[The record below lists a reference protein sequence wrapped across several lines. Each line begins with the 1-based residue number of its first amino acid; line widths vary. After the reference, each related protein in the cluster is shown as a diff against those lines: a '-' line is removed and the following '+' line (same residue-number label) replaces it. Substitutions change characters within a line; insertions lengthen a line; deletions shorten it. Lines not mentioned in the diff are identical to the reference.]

1 MASLKPYYTSET
13 LIEAVKRKMAFP
25 IAQVTF
31 SKEGILLFADEE
43 LRLSQIPSI
52 IQYHE
57 EYLVYTKTIPL
68 TIGKSKYAI
77 PSRAIGM
84 RLRDLFYVNT
94 QGQLC
99 EMSRIS
105 PDDKAAFAISSGA
118 TNSPVHYYLENNN
131 IIVTPEVGTS
141 PIGSLQFSF
150 YLRPNSLVV
159 DSKAAISS
167 SFSKAVTVDNTTLV
181 AGDILTIGTLVLTA
195 DTEFAIGVNSIATA
209 NNIATYMNG
218 LANPDLS
225 AGVSANIVTLIYTDR
240 TVKTTTTNSAAFGI
254 QATITVNTS
263 AVPVD
268 IIAGGLVDL
277 LQTDAGHNT
286 LNYDVRLAANSVS
299 ATSITFAESQLP
311 VDFVAGDYICNQYE
325 CIIPQIP
332 TDLHNL
338 LAERTCARILEA
350 QGDAA
355 GLQAANTK
363 IDKLEV
369 SQGIILDSRVEGSPQ
384 KVLNRN
390 GFLRS
395 GRSNVGRRF

>member
-1 MASLKPYYTSET
+1 MALKPYYTSET
-13 LIEAVKRKMAFP
+13 LIDAVKRKMAFP

-31 SKEGILLFADEE
+31 SKEDILLFADEE
-43 LRLSQIPSI
+43 LRLAQIPSI
-52 IQYHE
+52 LQYHE

-159 DSKAAISS
+159 DAKAAISS
-167 SFSKAVTVDNTTLV
+167 SFSKTVTVDNTTLL
-181 AGDILTIGTLVLTA
+181 AGDILTVGTLVMAA
-195 DTEFAIGVNSIATA
+195 DSEFAIGINSIATA
-209 NNIATYMNG
+209 NNIATYING
-218 LANPDLS
+218 LSNPDLS
-225 AGVSANIVTLIYTDR
+225 AGVSSNIITLIYSDR
-240 TVKTTTTNSAAFGI
+240 TVKTITTNSAAFVV
-254 QATITVNTS
+254 QATITINTS
-263 AVPVD
+263 TVPDDIVD
-268 IIAGGLVDL
+268 GGIVDL

-286 LNYDVRLAANSVS
+286 LNYDVRLATGSVS
-299 ATSITFAESQLP
+299 ATSITLTEDQLP

-363 IDKLEV
+363 IDKLEA